1 MFRFAALF
9 YRLVKLAYIKML
21 SGHEAFLDALIDFV
35 KDYGGLYVKFTQ
47 LLAMQTTL
55 FPKKQAVR
63 LLTFYDNV
71 GWEPFDIHKFLQR
84 EMSSEAYLQ
93 ISYIESNPFASGA
106 FAQVYKGNL
115 TNGTQVIFK
124 VKKRGLKWKLFVDF
138 LLLRMFVYAL
148 DAIYTVPMFNPH
160 KLFKEFKVN
169 IKRELDYTAEVDNAL
184 TMYSYYKNNPQVFV
198 PFTYKELSSKNVIVQ
213 DYINGLPM
221 TKLIL
226 AKHSNTE
233 DYLRLISEYE
243 IDIPILL
250 KTLGYDLCTQGARF
264 EKFFGDPHPGNIILL
279 GGIKY
284 AFIDFGVLDDMKFDR
299 ANYYRIM
306 EFIMALSSESDFG
319 KISRDL
325 LKFGAEDL
333 YQALLVLDEALMGR
347 RNSDTSI
354 MDVVSHSYT
363 ELLGKNS
370 SVFVSLLNNSE
381 KDGFSNVFFEMV
393 KMGNK
398 FNIQI
403 PAMLFNII
411 RSSVMYSSYVEYL
424 MPETKTSFMGEIY
437 SDMLDEF
444 QEFKT
449 MGGYSYGSD
458 VELEK
463 AVQYVLEWVS
473 GIAERDAH
481 LFARIARLVRKAS
494 NV

>member
-1 MFRFAALF
+1 
-9 YRLVKLAYIKML
+9 ML
-21 SGHEAFLDALIDFV
+21 KGHDAFLAALIDFV

-55 FPKKQAVR
+55 FPKKMAVK
-63 LLTFYDNV
+63 LLTFYDDV
-71 GWEPFDIHKFLQR
+71 GWEPLNIRDFLKK
-84 EMSSEAYLQ
+84 EMNANAYAQ
-93 ISYIESNPFASGA
+93 IAEIESEPFASGA
-106 FAQVYKGNL
+106 FAQVYKGRL
-115 TNGTQVIFK
+115 TSGKDVIFK
-124 VKKRGLKWKLFVDF
+124 VKKRGLKRKVFVDF
-138 LLLRMFVYAL
+138 LLLRMFIYAL
-148 DAIYTVPMFNPH
+148 DAIYTIPMFNPH
-160 KLFKEFKVN
+160 KLFKEFKSN
-169 IKRELDYTAEVDNAL
+169 ITRELDYEAEVDNAL
-184 TMYSYYKNNPQVFV
+184 TMYSYYKDNPQVFV
-198 PFTYKELSSKNVIVQ
+198 PYTFKDLCSKNVIVQ
-213 DYINGLPM
+213 EFIKGLPM
-221 TKLIL
+221 TKLIN
-226 AKHSNTE
+226 AKHSNE
-233 DYLRLISEYE
+233 VEYLKLIADYE
-243 IDIPILL
+243 IDIPVLL
-250 KTLGYDLCTQGARF
+250 KTLGYDLSTQGARF
-264 EKFFGDPHPGNIILL
+264 AKFFGDPHPGNIILL

-284 AFIDFGVLDDMKFDR
+284 AFIDFGVLDEMKFDR

-306 EFIMALSSESDFG
+306 EFIMAISTESDFSN
-319 KISRDL
+319 ISKDL

-333 YQALLVLDEALMGR
+333 YYALTVLDEALMGKR
-347 RNSDTSI
+347 ESNTSI
-354 MDVVSHSYT
+354 MDVVSGSYT
-363 ELLGKNS
+363 ELLGRNS
-370 SVFVSLLNNSE
+370 GAFVSLINDAD

-403 PAMLFNII
+403 PTMLFNII

-424 MPETKTSFMGEIY
+424 MPETKTSFMGDIY

-481 LFARIARLVRKAS
+481 LFARIAHLVKKAS